1 MLQELACVDNREEF
15 GLWRERIGRGSLRD
29 LVHAAVLAA
38 NAHNAQPWRFAL
50 SEGMIEVHA
59 DPARHLGS
67 FDPFRREMHQSL
79 GCAIENLAQA
89 ARAQGFEARVEAYP
103 APLPPP
109 RDDTLAARVRL
120 HPGGQENSELFDAI
134 PRRRT
139 NRGAYD
145 TTLSVPEPVT
155 EEMAALVEDLRLRLI
170 LLEPRRQAEL
180 GELIVQS
187 TRWIVE
193 DGEMSA
199 DNARWFRFLYCD
211 VSSRDGLT
219 LGANMPSRLLAAAA
233 RLFPPSD
240 RMANKS
246 WIGNTQTQVT
256 TAGVLGAI
264 VAEDPHE
271 RAQAIEVGR
280 LWQRLHLLLT
290 ARGLAAQPMNQ
301 PLERADRE
309 RQLRLEPRADEA
321 LGEILGE
328 ETLQPAFLF
337 RAGYPTREACLTPRR
352 RLEDVIAGARAAPKA
367 GGPWR
372 WLNPAET

>member
-1 MLQELACVDNREEF
+1 
-15 GLWRERIGRGSLRD
+15 
-29 LVHAAVLAA
+29 
-38 NAHNAQPWRFAL
+38 
-50 SEGMIEVHA
+50 
-59 DPARHLGS
+59 
-67 FDPFRREMHQSL
+67 MHQSL

-145 TTLSVPEPVT
+145 ATLSVPEPVT
-155 EEMAALVEDLRLRLI
+155 EEMAALVEGISRLRLI

-193 DGEMSA
+193 DGEMTA

-219 LGANMPSRLLAAAA
+219 LVSRH
-233 RLFPPSD
+233 
-240 RMANKS
+240 
-246 WIGNTQTQVT
+246 V
-256 TAGVLGAI
+256 
-264 VAEDPHE
+264 
-271 RAQAIEVGR
+271 
-280 LWQRLHLLLT
+280 
-290 ARGLAAQPMNQ
+290 
-301 PLERADRE
+301 
-309 RQLRLEPRADEA
+309 PRD
-321 LGEILGE
+321 
-328 ETLQPAFLF
+328 
-337 RAGYPTREACLTPRR
+337 CSRR
-352 RLEDVIAGARAAPKA
+352 RLACFRRATGWRTRAGSGTRRP
-367 GGPWR
+367 R
-372 WLNPAET
+372 